1 MSREKKN
8 LDQNQ
13 KKVLMEL
20 YGAGDIKILSQM
32 INSREIQDVLMD
44 FNMNAVNA
52 DQKGNKINLGEK
64 LRR

>member
-13 KKVLMEL
+13 KKVQMEL